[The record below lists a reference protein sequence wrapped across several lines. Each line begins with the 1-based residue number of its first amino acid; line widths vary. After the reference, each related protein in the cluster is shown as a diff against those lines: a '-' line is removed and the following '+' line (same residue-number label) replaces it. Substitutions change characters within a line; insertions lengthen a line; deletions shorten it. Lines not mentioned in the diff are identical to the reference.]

1 MLEMTK
7 PTRRRA
13 HLVREVDIQS
23 FLVCQFLNLFPFKLA
38 SHACCRLLERSNSL
52 SIPIH
57 CMMATAVAGPST
69 KPVQPFYCGVCS
81 LPTEYCEF
89 GPSITKCKTWLENED
104 QGEFSRLWGEGESP
118 AVYGEVSACHSK
130 YEAS

>member
-1 MLEMTK
+1 MDEDVGNDEADSSA
-7 PTRRRA
+7 R
-13 HLVREVDIQS
+13 LVRKVDIQS

-38 SHACCRLLERSNSL
+38 SHACSRLLERSNSL

-89 GPSITKCKTWLENED
+89 GPSITKCKTWLETED
-104 QGEFSRLWGEGESP
+104 QGEFSRLWGEGESNQSRWRSLG
-118 AVYGEVSACHSK
+118 VQLEK
-130 YEAS
+130 